1 MRKGDG
7 EGEGGSGKRKLEGE
21 MGGSKGDDGHGERV
35 KGEGGGEDG

>member
-1 MRKGDG
+1 MNAERERGR
-7 EGEGGSGKRKLEGE
+7 GKRKLEGE